1 MPSCLSWFAYN
12 LNWVCRRPAQFI
24 KYRRFSFRGG
34 IPSNSWWG
42 CVDCIFLILTIDSI
56 SDQYLKRK
64 CKEVP
69 TKMFGSVNGLYQWLT
84 EQSGGV
90 FLGVVSGVWYISNSV
105 LSIDTCL
112 YIVFHKTQAEAE
124 EASLLIKP
132 ELHSEIGSY
141 RRESKFF

>member
-1 MPSCLSWFAYN
+1 M
-12 LNWVCRRPAQFI
+12 
-24 KYRRFSFRGG
+24 
-34 IPSNSWWG
+34 
-42 CVDCIFLILTIDSI
+42 
-56 SDQYLKRK
+56 
-64 CKEVP
+64 
-69 TKMFGSVNGLYQWLT
+69 T